1 MKSNVHV
8 LISGRVQG
16 VWFRA
21 STKQKAEQL
30 GLTGWVRNT
39 FNGDVEAVF
48 EGQEKQVNEM
58 INWCHQGP
66 PLSKVEKVEI
76 KKQPFTNAF
85 EGFVIKS

>member
-8 LISGRVQG
+8 IISGRVQG

-39 FNGDVEAVF
+39 ADGCVEAVF
-48 EGQEKQVNEM
+48 EGEENIVKEM
-58 INWCHQGP
+58 IDWCHHGP
-66 PLSKVEKVEI
+66 PLAEVEKVEI
-76 KKQPFTNAF
+76 KNQGPTNGF
-85 EGFVIKS
+85 EGFTLKY